1 VGLGTAADFSV
12 LAGSTVTN
20 TGDTL
25 LEQDLGV
32 HPGSAATGF
41 PPGVVEGDIH
51 LADAVAEQAKLDLA
65 TAYNDA
71 AARTPFIN
79 LDNQIGGLTLE
90 PGVYRISAAQLT
102 GQLTLDLQDD
112 PQGVFIFQIESTLI
126 TASNSSIIFVNGFSP
141 CNVYWQVGSSATL
154 GTGTDFLGNIMA
166 SASITMNTN
175 ATLQGRA
182 LAQTAAVTL
191 DTNTISEPECAPDIP
206 PTTDEPTTDGP
217 TTDGPTTDGPTTD
230 GPTTDGPT
238 TDGPTT
244 DGPTTDGPTTD
255 GPTTDG
261 PTTDGPTTDGPTTD
275 GPTTDGPTTDGPT
288 TDGPTTDAP
297 TTDGPTTD
305 APTTDGPT
313 TDAPT
318 TDGPTTDGPTTDGPT
333 TDGPTTDAP
342 TTDGPTTDGPTTD
355 APTTDGPTTDGP
367 TTDAPTTDGPTTD
380 APTTDGPTT
389 DAPTTDGRSS
399 DATSP
404 SAPPRSGAGMPTT
417 GNRALMAI
425 ATVGLALVAA
435 GGLVSVFAWRRA
447 HQD

>member
-1 VGLGTAADFSV
+1 MTAGLRSSRWRRLITLLAAAVTVGILAVWMTSYPGGAQAQDAPVGLGTAADFSV

-112 PQGVFIFQIESTLI
+112 PEGVFIFQIESTLI
-126 TASNSSIIFVNGFSP
+126 TASNSSIIFINGSSP

-206 PTTDEPTTDGP
+206 PTTD
-217 TTDGPTTDGPTTD
+217 
-230 GPTTDGPT
+230 
-238 TDGPTT
+238 
-244 DGPTTDGPTTD
+244 
-255 GPTTDG
+255 
-261 PTTDGPTTDGPTTD
+261 GPTTDGPTTD

-297 TTDGPTTD
+297 TTD
-305 APTTDGPT
+305 
-313 TDAPT
+313 
-318 TDGPTTDGPTTDGPT
+318 
-333 TDGPTTDAP
+333 
-342 TTDGPTTDGPTTD
+342 
-355 APTTDGPTTDGP
+355 
-367 TTDAPTTDGPTTD
+367 

-404 SAPPRSGAGMPTT
+404 SAPPRSRAGMPIT